1 MDKEL
6 TAFLEKVKEKVKA
19 SRFSIGITEEGKVLS
34 VGDGIVHIAGLRDAK
49 LYELIMF
56 ESDDEGIVFDL
67 DVDSIGVVLL
77 TERNGIRAGDTA
89 YKTDRIASVNATEGL
104 LGRVLD
110 ALGNPI
116 DNGPKLKEMMSY
128 PVEKDAPSLLQRD
141 FITEP
146 LYTGIKVIDA
156 MLAIGKGQRELII
169 GDSST
174 GKTSIAIDTVINQK
188 NSRVISVYVVIG
200 QKKSHVLKIIA
211 EIKRYGDLSK
221 TIFVIA
227 DASSSLG
234 LQFIAPYSATAIAEY
249 FLDKGKDVLIV
260 YDDLTK
266 HADAYRSLSLLLK
279 RPPGREAYPG
289 DIFFIHS
296 RLLERSAKLNQKNG
310 GGSITALPIAE
321 TQQGRISSYIPTNLI
336 SITDGQ
342 IYLDT
347 LLFNKGIRPAV
358 DVSKS
363 VSRIGGKAQVE
374 AMKVVADRLKID
386 YSRFMEVEVFTKFG
400 AHLEEET
407 AKLIRRGERLREILK
422 QPQFHP
428 FTLEDEV
435 LSFIILESGIL
446 DNVATGS
453 VEKVCKEIINKAKS
467 TFPEMISRMSR
478 EGLLGKR
485 DLEILKNFTAK
496 EKVSACFLP

>member
-1 MDKEL
+1 MEKEL
-6 TAFLEKVKEKVKA
+6 TAFFERIKEKVKT
-19 SRFSIGITEEGKVLS
+19 SRFSVGVTEEGKVLS
-34 VGDGIVHIAGLRDAK
+34 VGDGIVHVAGLRAAK
-49 LYELIMF
+49 LYELILF
-56 ESDDEGIVFDL
+56 ESGDEGIVFDL

-77 TERNGIRAGDTA
+77 TERNGIRAGETA

-104 LGRVLD
+104 LGRVLG

-116 DNGPKLKEMMSY
+116 DHGPELKETVSY
-128 PVEKDAPSLLQRD
+128 PIEKDAPSLLQRD

-146 LYTGIKVIDA
+146 LYTGIKVIDS

-174 GKTSIAIDTVINQK
+174 GKSSIAIDTVINQK
-188 NSRVISVYVVIG
+188 NSGVISIYVVIG
-200 QKKSHVLKIIA
+200 QKKSHVLKIIE
-211 EIKRYGDLSK
+211 EIKKHGDLSK

-227 DASSSLG
+227 DASNSLG
-234 LQFIAPYSATAIAEY
+234 LQFIAPYSATALAEY
-249 FLDKGKDVLIV
+249 FLDKGNDVLIV

-266 HADAYRSLSLLLK
+266 HAEAYRSLSLLLK

-310 GGSITALPIAE
+310 GGSITALPIVE

-358 DVSKS
+358 DVGKS

-374 AMKVVADRLKID
+374 AMKAVADKLKID

-428 FTLEDEV
+428 FTLENEV

-446 DNVATGS
+446 DNVAIPL
-453 VEKVCKEIINKAKS
+453 VAKVCNEIIKKTQAA
-467 TFPEMISRMSR
+467 FPEIIKRIVQD
-478 EGLLGKR
+478 GLLGKA
-485 DLEILKNFTAK
+485 DLGILKDFVAK
-496 EKVSACFLP
+496 GKG

>member
-1 MDKEL
+1 M
-6 TAFLEKVKEKVKA
+6 
-19 SRFSIGITEEGKVLS
+19 
-34 VGDGIVHIAGLRDAK
+34 
-49 LYELIMF
+49 
-56 ESDDEGIVFDL
+56 
-67 DVDSIGVVLL
+67 LL

-89 YKTDRIASVNATEGL
+89 YKTERIASVNVSEGL
-104 LGRVLD
+104 LGRILD

-116 DNGPKLKEMMSY
+116 DNGPKLEQTVSCPIEKE
-128 PVEKDAPSLLQRD
+128 APSLLQRD

-146 LYTGIKVIDA
+146 LYTGIKVIDS

-169 GDSST
+169 GDSAT
-174 GKTSIAIDTVINQK
+174 GKTSLAIDTVINQK
-188 NSRVISVYVVIG
+188 NSHVISIYVAIG
-200 QKKSHVLKIIA
+200 QKKSHVLKIIE

-227 DASSSLG
+227 DASNSFG
-234 LQFIAPYSATAIAEY
+234 LQFIAPYSAMAIAEY
-249 FLDKGKDVLIV
+249 FLVKGEDVLLI

-279 RPPGREAYPG
+279 RSPGREAYPG

-310 GGSITALPIAE
+310 GGSITTLPIVE

-347 LLFNKGIRPAV
+347 FLFNKGIRPAV

-374 AMKVVADRLKID
+374 AMKAVAERLKID
-386 YSRFMEVEVFTKFG
+386 YSRFIEVEVFTKFG
-400 AHLEEET
+400 AHVEEAT
-407 AKLIRRGERLREILK
+407 AQLIKRGERLREILK

-435 LSFIILESGIL
+435 LSFIILESGVL
-446 DNVATGS
+446 DNVAITL
-453 VEKVCKEIINKAKS
+453 VDKVCKEITNAAK
-467 TFPEMISRMSR
+467 TAFPEIIRRISQD
-478 EGLLGKR
+478 GLLEKK
-485 DLEILKNFTAK
+485 DLEALKVFIGK
-496 EKVSACFLP
+496 ERV